1 MKKIILIIAMS
12 SSFIYSENCDR
23 YIGSANSQNQSQ
35 CVKATEC
42 IKNETT
48 ELSNTLGELKSISE
62 ALNNALIK
70 YANDVARCENYK
82 DYSRKNP
89 NIGRWRTLAIDCE
102 QHYVDLGNKLVT
114 AKRNLRTISN
124 TQRLQAQIGASEA
137 SLEHIKAKCNP

>member
-1 MKKIILIIAMS
+1 MAMS
-12 SSFIYSENCDR
+12 SSFIYSENCDD
-23 YIGSANSQNQSQ
+23 YIRNASPNDQSQ
-35 CVKATEC
+35 CVRATEC

-48 ELSNTLGELKSISE
+48 ELSNTLGELKSVSE

-114 AKRNLRTISN
+114 AKRNLRTISS
-124 TQRLQAQIGASEA
+124 TERLQAQIGASKA
-137 SLEHIKAKCNP
+137 SLDYIKAKCNP